1 MWPFLCM
8 PISEFELIERF
19 FRQGC
24 QRGNQRKDVL
34 MGIGDDAAILR
45 VPANNQLVV
54 TTDTLVEGIH
64 FLPSID
70 PEMLAYKSV
79 AVNLSDLAAMG
90 ADPAWLTLALTL
102 PRSDETW
109 LSRFAAGLNQI
120 CEYYG
125 IALVGGD
132 TTRGPL
138 TITLT
143 ALGHVPSD
151 QSLSRSG
158 AKPGDWIFVTGHL
171 GDSAA
176 GLKLLKGELQA
187 SDDHREFLVTRHLR
201 PTPRILAGRSLRG
214 IASACLDL
222 SDGLAGDLEH
232 IVTASGVGA
241 HVEIDKLPLSKAL
254 LETLGDEEARQ
265 LAIRGGEDYELLFTV
280 PEAQKGALMTALGE
294 AGVSHSCIGQI
305 RAGSGIHYY
314 REGEPLQQAPQSFRH
329 F

>member
-1 MWPFLCM
+1 MA
-8 PISEFELIERF
+8 ISEFELIERY

-34 MGIGDDAAILR
+34 FGIGDDAAILR
-45 VPANNQLVV
+45 APDNNQLVV

-64 FLPSID
+64 FLKQIEPAV
-70 PEMLAYKSV
+70 LAYKSV

-102 PRSDETW
+102 PESNEPW
-109 LSRFAAGLNQI
+109 LAEFAAGLNQI

-143 ALGHVPSD
+143 AMGHVPAG
-151 QSLSRSG
+151 QGIYRHG
-158 AKPGDWIFVTGHL
+158 ASPGDWIFVTGNL

-176 GLKLLKGELQA
+176 GLKILHGDLTA

-214 IASACLDL
+214 IASACMDI
-222 SDGLAGDLEH
+222 SDGLAGDLRH
-232 IVTASGVGA
+232 IVKASEVSA
-241 HVEIDKLPLSKAL
+241 HVEITDVPLSSAL
-254 LETLGDEEARQ
+254 VETLGLEQAQRV
-265 LAIRGGEDYELLFTV
+265 AIAGGEDYELLFTV
-280 PEAQKGALMTALGE
+280 PEAKKGALMTALGE
-294 AGVSHSCIGQI
+294 AGVNHTCIGQI
-305 RAGSGIHYY
+305 RAGEGIHYY
-314 REGEPLQQAPQSFRH
+314 RNGEVESDAPTGFQH